1 MITPS
6 DPIEFSTT
14 ATQVDPEATVASGD
28 TQYTRK
34 QLRLVNNLH
43 DIG

>member
-1 MITPS
+1 MITPL
-6 DPIEFSTT
+6 DPIDSSSTT
-14 ATQVDPEATVASGD
+14 THVDREATVASGD
-28 TQYTRK
+28 TQYGRK

>member
-1 MITPS
+1 MITPL

-14 ATQVDPEATVASGD
+14 ATQVDAEAIVASVD
-28 TQYTRK
+28 SQYTRK
-34 QLRLVNNLH
+34 KLRLVNNLH

>member
-1 MITPS
+1 MITPL

-14 ATQVDPEATVASGD
+14 ATQVDAEATVASGD
-28 TQYTRK
+28 TQYARQK
-34 QLRLVNNLH
+34 LRLVNNLH